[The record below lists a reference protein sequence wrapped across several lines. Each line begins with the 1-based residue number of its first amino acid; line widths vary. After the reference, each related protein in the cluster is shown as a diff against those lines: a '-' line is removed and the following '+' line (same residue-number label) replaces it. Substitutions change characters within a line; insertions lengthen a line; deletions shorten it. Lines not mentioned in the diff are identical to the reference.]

1 MTEIACGNKEFDPP
15 FPFPPRAS
23 RGGVGSPHAGSTLRA
38 KKRRLARIDAAGS
51 PHKRGCRPL
60 VDPLRA
66 QWCRAW
72 SGRNNRPVSQKEV
85 GSENWA
91 DVRESFTQKTRHYA
105 KKTRKIRHGVLT

>member
-51 PHKRGCRPL
+51 PHKESARVVRVHTREELGSRGG
-60 VDPLRA
+60 V
-66 QWCRAW
+66 
-72 SGRNNRPVSQKEV
+72 V
-85 GSENWA
+85 A
-91 DVRESFTQKTRHYA
+91 D
-105 KKTRKIRHGVLT
+105 